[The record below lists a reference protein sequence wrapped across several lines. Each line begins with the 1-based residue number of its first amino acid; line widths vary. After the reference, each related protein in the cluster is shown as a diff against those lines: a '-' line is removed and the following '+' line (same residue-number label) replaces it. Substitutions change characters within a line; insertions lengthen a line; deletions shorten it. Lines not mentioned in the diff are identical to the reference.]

1 MELLV
6 AFTLL
11 AISFV
16 IILAGAEFFTNGIE
30 WFGQRLGLSEGM
42 VGSVLAAI
50 GTALPETMIP
60 IIAIIFVGTTASEEI
75 GIGAILGAPF
85 MLSTAAMFVTGVAVL
100 FFARGGKRDAN
111 LNINQVVVRR
121 DLRFFLAMYAA
132 AVALGLPFFEK
143 PQPLRIVAGL
153 LLVGAYVL
161 YVRQTA
167 SDPRSEGEG
176 HDELNP
182 LHFQRKV
189 PSPVTRL
196 IVIQVLA
203 ALGAIVVGAQLFVK
217 QIEFVASSFGI
228 PPLVLALVIAPL
240 ATELPEKFN
249 SVLWVRQRKDTL
261 AMGNISGAM
270 VFQSCI
276 PVAVGLWFTPW
287 VLNEFAVAS
296 AVVAIAA
303 GLLMQLYLRSDNVLS
318 GRELASLGLLYA
330 GFIVYIVAFPHS
342 SLPIH

>member
-1 MELLV
+1 MELIV
-6 AFTLL
+6 AFALL
-11 AISFV
+11 AVSFV
-16 IILAGAEFFTNGIE
+16 VILAGAEFFTNGIE
-30 WFGQRLGLSEGM
+30 WYGKRLGLSEGM

-60 IIAIIFVGTTASEEI
+60 IIAIIFVGTTASEEV

-100 FFARGGKRDAN
+100 FFSRGGKRDAH
-111 LNINQVVVRR
+111 LNVNQVVVRR
-121 DLRFFLAMYAA
+121 DLRFFLGIYVV
-132 AVALGLPFFEK
+132 AVALGLPFFDK
-143 PQPLRIVAGL
+143 PQPLRILAGI

-167 SDPRSEGEG
+167 RDPRPAGEA
-176 HDELNP
+176 HEELNP
-182 LHFQRKV
+182 LHFQRRAI
-189 PSPVTRL
+189 SPRTRM

-203 ALGAIVVGAQLFVK
+203 ALGAIIVGAQLFVK
-217 QIEFVASSFGI
+217 QIEFVAASFGF

-249 SVLWVRQRKDTL
+249 SVIWVRQKKDTL

-276 PVAVGLWFTPW
+276 PVTVGLWFTPW

-296 AVVAIAA
+296 AVVAILA
-303 GLLMQLYLRSDNVLS
+303 GLLMQVYLRSDNVLS
-318 GRELASLGLLYA
+318 GRELTSLGILYA
-330 GFIVYIVAFPHS
+330 GFIVYVVAFPHG
-342 SLPIH
+342 SLPIR

>member
-1 MELLV
+1 MELIV
-6 AFTLL
+6 AFALL
-11 AISFV
+11 AVSFV
-16 IILAGAEFFTNGIE
+16 VILAGAEFFTNGIE
-30 WFGQRLGLSEGM
+30 WYGKRLGLSEGM

-60 IIAIIFVGTTASEEI
+60 IIAIIFVGTTASEEV

-100 FFARGGKRDAN
+100 FFSRGGKRDAH
-111 LNINQVVVRR
+111 LNVNQVVVRR
-121 DLRFFLAMYAA
+121 DLRFFLGIYVV
-132 AVALGLPFFEK
+132 AVALGLPFFDK
-143 PQPLRIVAGL
+143 PQPLRILAGI

-167 SDPRSEGEG
+167 RDPRPAGEA
-176 HDELNP
+176 HEELNP
-182 LHFQRKV
+182 LHFQRRAI
-189 PSPVTRL
+189 SPRTRM

-203 ALGAIVVGAQLFVK
+203 ALGAIIVGAQLFVK
-217 QIEFVASSFGI
+217 QIEFVAASFGF
-228 PPLVLALVIAPL
+228 PPLILALVIAPL

-249 SVLWVRQRKDTL
+249 SVIWVRQKKDTL

-276 PVAVGLWFTPW
+276 PVTVGLWFTPW

-296 AVVAIAA
+296 AVVAILA
-303 GLLMQLYLRSDNVLS
+303 GLLMQVYLRSDNVLS
-318 GRELASLGLLYA
+318 GRELTSLGILYA
-330 GFIVYIVAFPHS
+330 GFIVYVVAFPHG
-342 SLPIH
+342 SLPIR